1 MWKFSGAITYTC
13 NGCGDSEEIQID
25 DFNIECIGG
34 SERQM
39 GAENIYEL
47 LYEFECINC
56 DKDISLSFEATEY
69 PIEVLNFV
77 INNSSGAKTEGEPDF
92 EYLREIYCAEDIL
105 EFYKSIPELINALKS
120 SPDLVREITPREFEE
135 VVAEIFR
142 SKGFKVALTK
152 RTRDGGK
159 DIIAIHTDAL
169 GIKNKYFI
177 ECKRHAEDNTVGV
190 DIVRALQGVK
200 NTKDGPNKT
209 IIATTSFF
217 TSSAKKF
224 VENEAVSKW
233 DMTLADYDDIVKWLD
248 EYK

>member
-1 MWKFSGAITYTC
+1 MWEFNGIITYIC
-13 NGCGDSEEIQID
+13 GNCGDSDEIPVE
-25 DFNIECIGG
+25 DFSIECTGG
-34 SERQM
+34 SERGM
-39 GAENIYEL
+39 GAESVYEL
-47 LYEFECINC
+47 LYEFECPQCNH
-56 DKDISLSFEATEY
+56 DISLSFDVSEY
-69 PIEVLNFV
+69 PVEVLNFV
-77 INNSSGAKTEGEPDF
+77 INNSSGAKTEGEPEF
-92 EYLREIYCAEDIL
+92 EYLREIYTAENL
-105 EFYKSIPELINALKS
+105 YAFYESIPELIIALKS
-120 SPDLVREITPREFEE
+120 SPDLIRDITPREFEE

-142 SKGFKVALTK
+142 AKGFEVELTK

-190 DIVRALQGVK
+190 DIVRGLQGVK

-217 TSSAKKF
+217 TADAKKF
-224 VENEAVSKW
+224 VENEAASKW
-233 DMTLADYDDIVKWLD
+233 DMTLADYDDLLNWLN